1 MDEVKQALDKVVSDG
16 MKAIDAL
23 TPKQLAE
30 VQTILEKVK

>member
-23 TPKQLAE
+23 TPNNWPKYKLFQ
-30 VQTILEKVK
+30 KR